1 MEGGSMARIAAA
13 ALLVAAGLGIGLWLG
28 FNTESR
34 AAVEENW
41 QRAGDSIARIQVDL
55 DFNPGSAGSAPAEN
69 DNTSEGTQTPQAS
82 PLAALSRVIQDFWEA
97 TQRLWSSLLARVEL
111 SG

>member
-1 MEGGSMARIAAA
+1 MSRIAAA
-13 ALLVAAGLGIGLWLG
+13 VLLVAVGLGIGLWLG
-28 FNTESR
+28 FDPERR

-55 DFNPGSAGSAPAEN
+55 DLRPGSEGSAPAEN
-69 DNTSEGTQTPQAS
+69 ESTNEGTQTQQPS
-82 PLAALSRVIQDFWEA
+82 PLAALSRLVQDLWEA
-97 TQRLWSSLLARVEL
+97 TQQLWSSLLARVEL